1 MNRLAKRDFDNTL
14 GELRYARG
22 CMVRYGLRP
31 PRRCQVCAIVEDEN
45 TMVID
50 DDDGDPIC
58 ERCVLFAHRR
68 LDLSQ

>member
-1 MNRLAKRDFDNTL
+1 MDRASKRDFDNTL

-45 TMVID
+45 VLVVD

-58 ERCVLFAHRR
+58 ERCILHAHRR
-68 LDLSQ
+68 LDLTQ